1 MINFKKKKECNDF
14 YLKKYNIALFQCY
27 QRYLN
32 EFGSFHM
39 QDFQTIDEIEEKF
52 FPLGLADVTA
62 DISVCL
68 YKYFSF

>member
-1 MINFKKKKECNDF
+1 
-14 YLKKYNIALFQCY
+14 
-27 QRYLN
+27 
-32 EFGSFHM
+32 M